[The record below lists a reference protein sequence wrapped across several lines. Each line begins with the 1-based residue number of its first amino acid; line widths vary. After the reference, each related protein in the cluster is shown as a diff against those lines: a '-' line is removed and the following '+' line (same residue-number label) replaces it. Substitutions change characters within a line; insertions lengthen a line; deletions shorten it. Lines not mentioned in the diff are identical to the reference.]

1 MVIILLSEFLKQNKN
16 ARRIFGRKEIEIMLK
31 QLDGL
36 PLTQSER
43 NRLSRDIK
51 PKLELIREV
60 SKFEN
65 EFELKKDQ
73 DAKKIIDKAVKI
85 ILQDKLKDK
94 IEAILLFGSRV
105 SGIVTPRSDIDICVV
120 FDKIEREDADKFRI
134 RILGNFSTKV
144 DIQVFNLLPQKIKR
158 SIAGSHKIL
167 YKKEDFDNNL
177 FSIKYLKDEDFFI
190 RTRRILGEAA

>member
-1 MVIILLSEFLKQNKN
+1 MVIILLNQFLKNNKN
-16 ARRIFGRKEIEIMLK
+16 ARKIFGKKELEIIFK

-51 PKLELIREV
+51 PKLEFIREI

-73 DAKKIIDKAVKI
+73 DAKKIIDKAVNI
-85 ILQDKLKDK
+85 ILQDKLKEK
-94 IEAILLFGSRV
+94 IQAIILFGSRAN
-105 SGIVTPRSDIDICVV
+105 GIVTPRSDIDICVV
-120 FDKIEREDADKFRI
+120 FDEIEKDEADRFRI
-134 RILGNFSTKV
+134 RILGNFSEKV
-144 DIQVFNLLPQKIKR
+144 DIQVFNVLPQKVKR

-167 YKKEDFDNNL
+167 YKKENFDNTH
-177 FSIKYLKDEDFFI
+177 FTIKYLKDDDYFLRMNKIF
-190 RTRRILGEAA
+190 TAT